1 MKTKPEAVLFDFD
14 GTLVHIAI
22 DFEAM
27 RNNAVAVVRSYGEQ
41 PDDGL
46 FTLEIVEAVR
56 DRLARKDPALAQSF
70 QEQALAS
77 IQEVEMA
84 ATDKAQ
90 PLPGVVEALS
100 WLKEQGIAIG
110 IVTRNCSRAVRMVT
124 QKFALTFDALLT
136 RDDVKR
142 VKPHPEHL
150 LAALRCLGA
159 TPGKSI
165 MVGDHPTDI
174 AAAHAAGMT
183 AVAVTTT
190 RSADAF
196 DSKPEFIIN
205 KMTEL
210 IELIETDAWRRE
222 DR

>member
-1 MKTKPEAVLFDFD
+1 MKAKPEAVLFDFD

-41 PDDGL
+41 PDAGL
-46 FTLEIVEAVR
+46 FTLEMVEAVR
-56 DRLARKDPALAQSF
+56 DRLARKDPALAQAF

-77 IQEVEMA
+77 IQEVELA
-84 ATDKAQ
+84 ATSKAQ
-90 PLPGVVEALS
+90 PLPGVVQTLS

-110 IVTRNCSRAVRMVT
+110 IVTRNCSRAVRTVA
-124 QKFALTFDALLT
+124 QRLALTFDALLT
-136 RDDVKR
+136 RDDVKH

-159 TPGKSI
+159 TPGNAI

-183 AVAVTTT
+183 AIAVTTT

-205 KMTEL
+205 EMSEL
-210 IELIETDAWRRE
+210 TRVIEGGVWLCER
-222 DR
+222 